1 MRWVPKCRKA
11 RSCALKVRSTIPGPR
26 STKAYAAS
34 TRASSG
40 YDMSATTEPT
50 AVETAASKVSATK
63 ASTATAEVTSATPT
77 VAATSTAKS
86 SPAASHCLT
95 HCGKQNYTN

>member
-11 RSCALKVRSTIPGPR
+11 RSCALKVRSTIPGAH

-50 AVETAASKVSATK
+50 AVETAAAKVAAAESSTTMEAASAS
-63 ASTATAEVTSATPT
+63 STATA
-77 VAATSTAKS
+77 VAS
-86 SPAASHCLT
+86 CQDRT
-95 HCGKQNYTN
+95 HCSK